1 MALDRRENQE
11 RDAGEIGWLFS
22 SSISCYHL
30 LPSGNTKKLCR
41 DREAVFFKDMQYI
54 CSFSG
59 SKHFE
64 TGTSTKTDRAT
75 CNPMATGRLPCKGFK
90 VPLGSPVL
98 LRVWLTFRSDP
109 ADTDPEFSCTIVAYV
124 EDSSFAGCQLMNSLA
139 EEAVP
144 WLSHGSR
151 AYLGQRLEK

>member
-1 MALDRRENQE
+1 MMRVRLGDFSPLLFRVTICCHQATQRNF
-11 RDAGEIGWLFS
+11 AAIGKPF
-22 SSISCYHL
+22 
-30 LPSGNTKKLCR
+30 
-41 DREAVFFKDMQYI
+41 FFKDMQCI

-109 ADTDPEFSCTIVAYV
+109 ADTDPEFSCIIVAYV

-139 EEAVP
+139 EEAV
-144 WLSHGSR
+144 S
-151 AYLGQRLEK
+151 